1 MKFKFLNS
9 NLSKRVLILG
19 SSGII
24 SLNLQNYLTKKKVSF
39 IVLGRSKVDLTLDK
53 TIYKLKKNNFKKRL
67 CNFYIS

>member
-24 SLNLQNYLTKKKVSF
+24 SLNLQNYLTKKSV
-39 IVLGRSKVDLTLDK
+39 
-53 TIYKLKKNNFKKRL
+53 
-67 CNFYIS
+67 FYSPW